1 MNSTAESEQAQT
13 PTFSELQAEEEK
25 KKEGKEQHLRVRGIL
40 AFADIFFLEKT
51 EVNPGAAAAIRSF
64 TVQQISNAR
73 EMFSKPCWMGS

>member
-51 EVNPGAAAAIRSF
+51 EVNPGAAAAIRSS